1 MWTGNICQ
9 TRKIMSIMTNSQL
22 LFFFL
27 AVRILWKFDNDLTDF
42 YSNFPG
48 VPIENPSYQSSGIN
62 GYGSCLYLNASR
74 NQSVTIHSPPF
85 LNMAYT
91 SFSLVAWVKATT
103 LRNGGLPT
111 GDDNAIFGQ
120 YENNTQDRSLHII
133 VRQQRIYLGFYN
145 DDIQGN
151 KTLYPNNWYHV
162 SIFYILFLMKNC
174 LYSYV

>member
-1 MWTGNICQ
+1 
-9 TRKIMSIMTNSQL
+9 
-22 LFFFL
+22 
-27 AVRILWKFDNDLTDF
+27 
-42 YSNFPG
+42 
-48 VPIENPSYQSSGIN
+48 
-62 GYGSCLYLNASR
+62 
-74 NQSVTIHSPPF
+74 
-85 LNMAYT
+85 MAYT

-120 YENNTQDRSLHII
+120 YDNNIQDRLLHII
-133 VRQQRIYLGFYN
+133 VRNQRIFLGFYY
-145 DDIQGN
+145 DDTQGS

>member
-1 MWTGNICQ
+1 
-9 TRKIMSIMTNSQL
+9 
-22 LFFFL
+22 
-27 AVRILWKFDNDLTDF
+27 
-42 YSNFPG
+42 
-48 VPIENPSYQSSGIN
+48 
-62 GYGSCLYLNASR
+62 
-74 NQSVTIHSPPF
+74 
-85 LNMAYT
+85 MAYT
-91 SFSLVAWVKATT
+91 SFSLVAWVKPNT